1 MVFMHG
7 QMVLTTKGKLIKIK
21 SKAREYTYIKRQI
34 KYSLEQIGVRIK
46 LRMRAQGNEK

>member
-7 QMVLTTKGKLIKIK
+7 KMVLTTKAKLIKIK

-46 LRMRAQGNEK
+46 LWMRAQGNKK